1 MVRDKSRIDL
11 LRGTYGAFYRRPE
24 MQTTPDA
31 ALVAWHPLEK
41 RRQGPG
47 TEVAKEVFML
57 GHLDHRLHERV
68 ECLVCRVIT
77 PLTRGCRLTRLEFPR
92 EQKRIPCGV
101 MRRWLKGSI
110 RMLAPDG
117 HVGSDLPRLPMFLF
131 AAPSHWT
138 TMECRMCAMPTENVV
153 SA

>member
-101 MRRWLKGSI
+101 MRRWLKGS
-110 RMLAPDG
+110 R
-117 HVGSDLPRLPMFLF
+117 
-131 AAPSHWT
+131 
-138 TMECRMCAMPTENVV
+138 NV
-153 SA
+153 SAGRSCWERFAPLTDVLVRRAIALDHDGVQDVCNAYRKCRFW